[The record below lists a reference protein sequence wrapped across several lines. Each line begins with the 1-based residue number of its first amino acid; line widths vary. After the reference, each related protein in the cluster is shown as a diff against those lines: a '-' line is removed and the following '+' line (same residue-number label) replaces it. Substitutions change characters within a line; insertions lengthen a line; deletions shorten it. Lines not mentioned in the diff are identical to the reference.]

1 VTHPDRNSLAVAWI
15 ESPVGLLRAGASDT
29 ALYLLEFVTA
39 DSTQVQPGASTPLLD
54 QTRREL
60 AEYFAGT
67 RRRFEVPLS
76 FPGTPFQERVWTV
89 LCNIGYGERISYLEE
104 SRRVG
109 DEKGATHAS
118 HGQAR
123 ERCPGSPVSG
133 RTPAQK
139 AIRAVAQVNGQNPIA
154 IMVPCHRVINSD
166 GKLGGYGGGLLR
178 KQFLLDLERGD
189 RLL

>member
-1 VTHPDRNSLAVAWI
+1 MTHPGRNPLAIAWI
-15 ESPVGLLRAGASDT
+15 ESPVGLLRAGASAT
-29 ALYLLEFVTA
+29 ALQLLEFVTA
-39 DSTQVQPGASTPLLD
+39 DSTQTPSGDHTPLLD

-67 RRRFEVPLS
+67 RQRFEVPLS

-89 LCNIGYGERISYLEE
+89 LCGIGYGERISYLEE

-109 DEKGATHAS
+109 DEK
-118 HGQAR
+118 
-123 ERCPGSPVSG
+123 
-133 RTPAQK
+133 
-139 AIRAVAQVNGQNPIA
+139 AIRAVAQANGQNPIA
-154 IMVPCHRVINSD
+154 IIVPCHRVINSD

>member
-1 VTHPDRNSLAVAWI
+1 MTPLERSSLQIAWI

-29 ALYLLEFVTA
+29 ALQLLEFVA
-39 DSTQVQPGASTPLLD
+39 ANSNPLPANPGQLRAQPGEIPTHPGANTPLLD

-76 FPGTPFQERVWTV
+76 FPGTPFQERVWSA
-89 LCNIGYGERISYLEE
+89 LCSIGYGERISYLEQ

-109 DEKGATHAS
+109 DEK
-118 HGQAR
+118 
-123 ERCPGSPVSG
+123 
-133 RTPAQK
+133 
-139 AIRAVAQVNGQNPIA
+139 AIRAVAQANGQNPIA
-154 IMVPCHRVINSD
+154 ILVPCHRVINSD

>member
-1 VTHPDRNSLAVAWI
+1 MTPLERSSLQIAWI
-15 ESPVGLLRAGASDT
+15 ESPVGLLRAGASAR
-29 ALYLLEFVTA
+29 ALQILEFVAA
-39 DSTQVQPGASTPLLD
+39 DTNPAPASADASTPLLD

-76 FPGTPFQERVWTV
+76 FPGTPFQERVWTA
-89 LCNIGYGERISYLEE
+89 LCSIGYGERISYLEE

-109 DEKGATHAS
+109 DEK
-118 HGQAR
+118 
-123 ERCPGSPVSG
+123 
-133 RTPAQK
+133 
-139 AIRAVAQVNGQNPIA
+139 AIRAVAQANGQNPIA
-154 IMVPCHRVINSD
+154 IIVPCHRVINSD

>member
-1 VTHPDRNSLAVAWI
+1 MTRADSNSLQIAWI

-29 ALYLLEFVTA
+29 ALQLLEFVAA
-39 DSTQVQPGASTPLLD
+39 DSNPLPANPGQLRAQPGEIPTHPGANTPLLD

-76 FPGTPFQERVWTV
+76 FPGTPFQERVWSA
-89 LCNIGYGERISYLEE
+89 LCSIGYGERISYLEQ

-109 DEKGATHAS
+109 DEK
-118 HGQAR
+118 
-123 ERCPGSPVSG
+123 
-133 RTPAQK
+133 
-139 AIRAVAQVNGQNPIA
+139 AIRAVAQANGQNPIA
-154 IMVPCHRVINSD
+154 ILVPCHRVINSD

>member
-1 VTHPDRNSLAVAWI
+1 VTRLDRNSLQIAWI
-15 ESPVGLLRAGASDT
+15 ESPVGLLRAGVSDT
-29 ALYLLEFVTA
+29 ALQLLEFVRESPA
-39 DSTQVQPGASTPLLD
+39 DPKRAQAQPGAHIPLLE

-76 FPGTPFQERVWTV
+76 FPGTPFQERVWTA
-89 LCNIGYGERISYLEE
+89 LCNIGYGERVSYLEQ
-104 SRRVG
+104 SRMVG
-109 DEKGATHAS
+109 DE
-118 HGQAR
+118 
-123 ERCPGSPVSG
+123 
-133 RTPAQK
+133 K
-139 AIRAVAQVNGQNPIA
+139 AIRAVAQANGQNPIA
-154 IMVPCHRVINSD
+154 IIVPCHRVINSD

>member
-1 VTHPDRNSLAVAWI
+1 VTRVASNLLQIAWI
-15 ESPVGLLRAGASDT
+15 ESPVGLLRAGATDT
-29 ALYLLEFVTA
+29 ALHLLEFA
-39 DSTQVQPGASTPLLD
+39 AAGSTQIPTGAGTALLE

-89 LCNIGYGERISYLEE
+89 LCDIGYGERISYLEQ

-109 DEKGATHAS
+109 D
-118 HGQAR
+118 
-123 ERCPGSPVSG
+123 V
-133 RTPAQK
+133 K
-139 AIRAVAQVNGQNPIA
+139 AIRAVAQANGQNPIA
-154 IMVPCHRVINSD
+154 IIVPCHRVINED

-178 KQFLLDLERGD
+178 KQYLLDLERGD

>member
-1 VTHPDRNSLAVAWI
+1 MTPPERRSLQIAWI

-29 ALYLLEFVTA
+29 ALQLLEFVAA
-39 DSTQVQPGASTPLLD
+39 DSNPLPANPGQLRAQPGEIPTHPGANTPLLD

-67 RRRFEVPLS
+67 RQRFEVPLS
-76 FPGTPFQERVWTV
+76 FPGTPFQERVWSA
-89 LCNIGYGERISYLEE
+89 LCSIGYGERISYLEQ

-109 DEKGATHAS
+109 DEK
-118 HGQAR
+118 
-123 ERCPGSPVSG
+123 
-133 RTPAQK
+133 
-139 AIRAVAQVNGQNPIA
+139 AIRAVAQANGQNPIA
-154 IMVPCHRVINSD
+154 ILVPCHRVINSD

>member
-1 VTHPDRNSLAVAWI
+1 VTRVASNLLQIAWI
-15 ESPVGLLRAGASDT
+15 ESPVGLLRAGATDT
-29 ALYLLEFVTA
+29 ALHLLEFA
-39 DSTQVQPGASTPLLD
+39 AAGSTQIPTGASTALLE

-89 LCNIGYGERISYLEE
+89 LCGIGYGERISYLEQ

-109 DEKGATHAS
+109 DEK
-118 HGQAR
+118 
-123 ERCPGSPVSG
+123 
-133 RTPAQK
+133 
-139 AIRAVAQVNGQNPIA
+139 AIRAVAQANGQNPIA
-154 IMVPCHRVINSD
+154 IIVPCHRVINED

-178 KQFLLDLERGD
+178 KQYLLDLERGD

>member
-1 VTHPDRNSLAVAWI
+1 VTRAERNSLAVAWI

-29 ALYLLEFVTA
+29 ALHLLEFVAA
-39 DSTQVQPGASTPLLD
+39 DPVSSTQVPAGASTPLLD

-67 RRRFEVPLS
+67 RRRFDVPAS
-76 FPGTPFQERVWTV
+76 FTGTPFQERVWTV
-89 LCNIGYGERISYLEE
+89 LCNIEYGERISYLEQ

-109 DEKGATHAS
+109 DEK
-118 HGQAR
+118 
-123 ERCPGSPVSG
+123 
-133 RTPAQK
+133 
-139 AIRAVAQVNGQNPIA
+139 AIRAVAQANGQNPIA
-154 IMVPCHRVINSD
+154 IIVPCHRVINSD
-166 GKLGGYGGGLLR
+166 GGLGGYGGGLLR

>member
-1 VTHPDRNSLAVAWI
+1 VTHPDRNPLAVAWI
-15 ESPVGLLRAGASDT
+15 ESPVGLLRASASDT
-29 ALYLLEFVTA
+29 ALHLLEFVAA

-60 AEYFAGT
+60 AEYFAGA

-89 LCNIGYGERISYLEE
+89 LCTIGYGERISYLEE

-109 DEKGATHAS
+109 DEK
-118 HGQAR
+118 
-123 ERCPGSPVSG
+123 
-133 RTPAQK
+133 
-139 AIRAVAQVNGQNPIA
+139 AIRAVAQANGQNPIA
-154 IMVPCHRVINSD
+154 ILVPCHRVINSD

>member
-1 VTHPDRNSLAVAWI
+1 VTRAEGNSLAVAWI

-29 ALYLLEFVTA
+29 ALHLLEFVAA
-39 DSTQVQPGASTPLLD
+39 DSVSSTQAGASTPLLD

-67 RRRFEVPLS
+67 RRRFDVPLS

-89 LCNIGYGERISYLEE
+89 LCNIGYGERISYLEQ

-109 DEKGATHAS
+109 DEK
-118 HGQAR
+118 
-123 ERCPGSPVSG
+123 
-133 RTPAQK
+133 
-139 AIRAVAQVNGQNPIA
+139 AIRAVAQANGQNPIA
-154 IMVPCHRVINSD
+154 IIIPCHRVINSD
-166 GKLGGYGGGLLR
+166 GGLGGYGGGLLR

>member
-1 VTHPDRNSLAVAWI
+1 MTRLDRNSLQIAWI

-29 ALYLLEFVTA
+29 ALHLLEFVGELPA
-39 DSTQVQPGASTPLLD
+39 DSKRAQVQPGAHTPLQPLLE

-76 FPGTPFQERVWTV
+76 FPGTPFQERVWTA
-89 LCNIGYGERISYLEE
+89 LCNIGYGERVSYLEQ
-104 SRRVG
+104 SRMVG
-109 DEKGATHAS
+109 DE
-118 HGQAR
+118 
-123 ERCPGSPVSG
+123 
-133 RTPAQK
+133 K
-139 AIRAVAQVNGQNPIA
+139 AIRAVAQANGQNPIA

>member
-1 VTHPDRNSLAVAWI
+1 MTHPDRNSLAIAWI

-29 ALYLLEFVTA
+29 ALHLLQFVTA

-54 QTRREL
+54 QTRHEL

-109 DEKGATHAS
+109 DEK
-118 HGQAR
+118 
-123 ERCPGSPVSG
+123 
-133 RTPAQK
+133 
-139 AIRAVAQVNGQNPIA
+139 AIRAVAQANGQNPIA

>member
-1 VTHPDRNSLAVAWI
+1 MTPLERSSLQIAWI

-29 ALYLLEFVTA
+29 ALQVLEFVAA
-39 DSTQVQPGASTPLLD
+39 DSNPVPAQSGANTPLLD

-76 FPGTPFQERVWTV
+76 FPGTPFQERVWTA
-89 LCNIGYGERISYLEE
+89 LCSIGYGERISYLEQ

-109 DEKGATHAS
+109 DEK
-118 HGQAR
+118 
-123 ERCPGSPVSG
+123 
-133 RTPAQK
+133 
-139 AIRAVAQVNGQNPIA
+139 AIRAVAQANGQNPIA